1 MRAATRVLRR
11 STTPRSI
18 RRQAAAIKT
27 FDDQFDYLREILNSR
42 VYDAAVETP
51 LQHAAKLSS
60 ITNCD
65 AYVKREDLQPV
76 FSFKIRGAY
85 NRIVNL
91 GDVKGVVACSA
102 GNHAQGVA
110 KSCSILNLP
119 AVIVMPLATPRIKVD
134 AVGRHGGSNV
144 EVRLHGN
151 TYDEAAAE
159 AKRLVDEEG
168 LTLVHPFDDPLVI
181 AGQGSVGAE
190 ILRQRNGRR
199 LDAIFCCCGGG
210 GLLAGVAAYVKQ
222 VRPDV
227 KVYGVEAEDAAG
239 MTASLEAG
247 KPVVLDHV
255 GLFADGAAVKAIG
268 QETFKLCDKYVD
280 GMITVDNDEICSTP
294 VSIASSGVA
303 RRWRRGRARSPI
315 ATRRR
320 GDQAGLRGHEMCLRT
335 GRRLGLGG
343 PEEARLVTE
352 WRRRSYLC
360 GRRVGR
366 EHGL

>member
-1 MRAATRVLRR
+1 MKNFRVHPTHWLI
-11 STTPRSI
+11 ST
-18 RRQAAAIKT
+18 Q
-27 FDDQFDYLREILNSR
+27 
-42 VYDAAVETP
+42 
-51 LQHAAKLSS
+51 
-60 ITNCD
+60 
-65 AYVKREDLQPV
+65 
-76 FSFKIRGAY
+76 
-85 NRIVNL
+85 
-91 GDVKGVVACSA
+91 
-102 GNHAQGVA
+102 
-110 KSCSILNLP
+110 
-119 AVIVMPLATPRIKVD
+119 ATPRIKVD

-268 QETFKLCDKYVD
+268 QETFKLCDRYVD
-280 GMITVDNDEICSTP
+280 GMITVDNDEICARA
-294 VSIASSGVA
+294 ASFT
-303 RRWRRGRARSPI
+303 RRWRLSS
-315 ATRRR
+315 TRRVDGVDGSPVASR
-320 GDQAGLRGHEMCLRT
+320 RRRDQAGLRGHEMCFRT
-335 GRRLGLGG
+335 SRSTRIGR
-343 PEEARLVTE
+343 PEEARLPP
-352 WRRRSYLC
+352 
-360 GRRVGR
+360 GK
-366 EHGL
+366 

>member
-1 MRAATRVLRR
+1 MHPTHWLI
-11 STTPRSI
+11 ST
-18 RRQAAAIKT
+18 Q
-27 FDDQFDYLREILNSR
+27 
-42 VYDAAVETP
+42 
-51 LQHAAKLSS
+51 
-60 ITNCD
+60 
-65 AYVKREDLQPV
+65 
-76 FSFKIRGAY
+76 
-85 NRIVNL
+85 
-91 GDVKGVVACSA
+91 
-102 GNHAQGVA
+102 
-110 KSCSILNLP
+110 
-119 AVIVMPLATPRIKVD
+119 ATPRIKVD
-134 AVGRHGGSNV
+134 AVGRHGGDNV

-280 GMITVDNDEICSTP
+280 GMITVDNDEICAPAASFDVRWCLP
-294 VSIASSGVA
+294 VAA
-303 RRWRRGRARSPI
+303 A
-315 ATRRR
+315 A
-320 GDQAGLRGHEMCLRT
+320 
-335 GRRLGLGG
+335 
-343 PEEARLVTE
+343 
-352 WRRRSYLC
+352 C
-360 GRRVGR
+360 G
-366 EHGL
+366 

>member
-1 MRAATRVLRR
+1 MI
-11 STTPRSI
+11 ST
-18 RRQAAAIKT
+18 Q
-27 FDDQFDYLREILNSR
+27 
-42 VYDAAVETP
+42 
-51 LQHAAKLSS
+51 
-60 ITNCD
+60 
-65 AYVKREDLQPV
+65 
-76 FSFKIRGAY
+76 
-85 NRIVNL
+85 
-91 GDVKGVVACSA
+91 
-102 GNHAQGVA
+102 
-110 KSCSILNLP
+110 
-119 AVIVMPLATPRIKVD
+119 ATPRIKVD

-280 GMITVDNDEICSTP
+280 GMITVDNDEICDMS
-294 VSIASSGVA
+294 ASNV
-303 RRWRRGRARSPI
+303 
-315 ATRRR
+315 
-320 GDQAGLRGHEMCLRT
+320 L
-335 GRRLGLGG
+335 
-343 PEEARLVTE
+343 
-352 WRRRSYLC
+352 
-360 GRRVGR
+360 
-366 EHGL
+366 